1 MNPALAGRGGS
12 ERHWIIGKSD
22 IVNSYVV
29 PVFEGLGISLCFL
42 IGIEVLTSS
51 FWDTVITVDFVV
63 RNCVHLND
71 VKNTVNETRR

>member
-1 MNPALAGRGGS
+1 MNPALAGIGDS
-12 ERHWIIGKSD
+12 ERHWIIRKID

-42 IGIEVLTSS
+42 MGLEVLTSS
-51 FWDTVITVDFVV
+51 FGNTVITVDFEV

-71 VKNTVNETRR
+71 VKDTVE